1 MKRAKYLMVAVLSMV
16 ILVFTTGCEIPD
28 STNSEVSDS
37 DESSGYAEGQILVD
51 NDVVK
56 VIFTEIYEEPS
67 IENACYLR
75 WMVENKSDKKITV
88 YLKDAYVN
96 DTFVQ
101 MLSGIPMTIEPGKKS
116 RIPYFFT
123 GYTKDNVNSFE
134 FKVWVKDE
142 NSNTL
147 VETETLTAIKN

>member
-1 MKRAKYLMVAVLSMV
+1 MKRAKYLIVAVLSMA
-16 ILVFTTGCEIPD
+16 ILAFTAGCEIPED
-28 STNSEVSDS
+28 ASSEVSGS
-37 DESSGYAEGQILVD
+37 GESSGSEGQVLVD

-123 GYTKDNVNSFE
+123 GYAIDNVNSLE

-142 NSNTL
+142 NSSTL
-147 VETETLTAIKN
+147 VETDPLTAIKK